1 MPSARLLTGLIRSNR
16 SVQHQWQALRRTMAD
31 DASAN
36 VGKSAASVV
45 TETATKP
52 PSRIRAVFFGFLAG
66 VASATVGGYFVLED
80 EIKVTAA
87 QLKTSVQ
94 SINEEIEKVSGW
106 LEAVESLAA
115 EVTWLKS
122 NAARR
127 EELAKLAED
136 VKAEREELELTMAQ
150 HKKLVHD
157 AQTEMFAAID
167 RMQSRR

>member
-1 MPSARLLTGLIRSNR
+1 M
-16 SVQHQWQALRRTMAD
+16 
-31 DASAN
+31 
-36 VGKSAASVV
+36 
-45 TETATKP
+45 
-52 PSRIRAVFFGFLAG
+52 
-66 VASATVGGYFVLED
+66 
-80 EIKVTAA
+80 TAA

-136 VKAEREELELTMAQ
+136 VKVERYEG
-150 HKKLVHD
+150 
-157 AQTEMFAAID
+157 
-167 RMQSRR
+167 